1 MKTATLTSIIVP
13 ENRQRTE
20 RDDTHIGS
28 LMESIFSDTGA
39 GLLNPITLR
48 DGNTLVAGECRLQA
62 ITLGYKLG
70 KTLRHAGQIVPAGE
84 IPYIDFGDLPLLA
97 RMEAEFVENARR
109 MDLPWQDKVRAQAEL
124 AKLMEMR
131 TGEKPTLGE
140 IAAELGT
147 TTTPVQAALTLARHM
162 NDKAIAGAST
172 QKEAMKILKKK
183 VDEAQRV
190 KLAETVGKVAQ
201 SQRMRAF
208 NVNCLEFMKGLP
220 DAQYDVIL
228 TDPPYGMGA
237 DTFGDAAGKLA
248 GTTHQYEDSRE
259 STLALLDQCIPEFF
273 RIAKGQ
279 SHLYLWCDL
288 DLFHWLRDR
297 CEAAGWWTHR
307 TPLINIKPEGGR
319 VPWPENGPRRCYEI
333 CLYAVKGKKPVT
345 AIFPD
350 VFESRLVEGNFG
362 HGAQK
367 PVEAYVN
374 LLKRSVRPGDRVF
387 DAFAGTGTIFA
398 AAAALDLYAD
408 GTELEPAAFGTCIRR
423 IQELG

>member
-1 MKTATLTSIIVP
+1 MRTASISQIVVP
-13 ENRQRTE
+13 DNRQRTE
-20 RDDTHIGS
+20 RDDTHITA
-28 LMESIFSDTGA
+28 LMDSIFSETGA

-48 DGNTLVAGECRLQA
+48 DGGTLVAGECRLQA
-62 ITLGYKLG
+62 VALGYKLG
-70 KTLRHAGQIVPAGE
+70 KTLRHAGQDVPAGE
-84 IPYIDFGDLPLLA
+84 IPYIDFGDLPILA

-131 TGEKPTLGE
+131 TGVKPTLNE
-140 IAAELGT
+140 IAAEVGT
-147 TTTPVQAALTLARHM
+147 TATPVQAALTLARHM
-162 NDKAIAGAST
+162 GDKAIAGASS

-190 KLAETVGKVAQ
+190 KLAATVGIVAQ
-201 SQRMRAF
+201 SDRMRAF
-208 NVNCLEFMKGLP
+208 NRNCLDFMKEQP
-220 DAQYDVIL
+220 DEQYDVIL

-237 DTFGDAAGKLA
+237 DSFGDAAGKLA
-248 GTTHQYEDSRE
+248 GTTHQYEDGKE
-259 STLALLDQCIPEFF
+259 PVQQLLAQCIPEFF
-273 RIAKGQ
+273 RLAKPQ
-279 SHLYLWCDL
+279 AHLYLWCDI
-288 DLFHWLRDR
+288 DLFHWLRDQ

-345 AIFPD
+345 AILPD

-374 LLKRSVRPGDRVF
+374 LLKRSVKPGDRVF

-398 AAAALDLYAD
+398 AAAAVDCYAD
-408 GTELEPAAFGTCIRR
+408 GTELEPAAFGTCIKR
-423 IQELG
+423 IQELK